1 MSNIRTE
8 RGRITTH
15 SQVRKRKEATIQS
28 LYMAHSNTEIQ
39 GTNSLK
45 GATCQD
51 SLCSPGALTSTVGE
65 QISCLLSLQK
75 NRKILIRKS
84 ERWLHFFF
92 FLRYSFPFS
101 PRVPSDL
108 LCIPDQHS
116 SCLTLLTIGITGVSH
131 YASLRI

>member
-1 MSNIRTE
+1 MINIRIE

-15 SQVRKRKEATIQS
+15 SQARKRKEATIQS
-28 LYMAHSNTEIQ
+28 LNMAHSNTEIQ
-39 GTNSLK
+39 CTNSFK
-45 GATCQD
+45 GATCQY
-51 SLCSPGALTSTVGE
+51 SLCSPGELTSTVGE
-65 QISCLLSLQK
+65 QISCLPSLQK

-84 ERWLHFFF
+84 ERWLHF

-116 SCLTLLTIGITGVSH
+116 FCLTLLTIGITGVSH